1 MAFLSFSNIVA
12 GASAG
17 GPARSVLFLL
27 ILNMSI
33 ASGAVILLVLL
44 ARLFLRKAPKI
55 FSYALWAV
63 VLFRLLCPVSIATP
77 FSLLGWLDAP
87 AVKNTAH
94 TTAVEYIPYD
104 IFHTPEP
111 EFHASEPAA
120 GIGAEQG
127 VSPPGPVA
135 APFESWLTPS
145 STLWLMGMGVLA
157 LYSIV
162 SYLRMR
168 RKLIG
173 AVLLQE
179 HIYLADGIGSPFVLG
194 IIRPKIY
201 LPPSLSQQEQGYI
214 ILHEQHHIRRGDHII
229 KLLAFIALCIH
240 WFNPLVWAA
249 FALSSKDMEM
259 SCDEAVVRK
268 LGVGICPDY
277 SASLLSLATG
287 KHIIAGTPLAFGEGD
302 TKSRI
307 KNMLNWKKPK
317 AWITAIA
324 ALVCIAVIASC
335 AGNPTPISTPSAPTV
350 DPGADEQDKPPA
362 SPELPEE
369 AAVLLGNWVLDK
381 TYTEDSNTGLSLSE
395 LFGTALGDYGASLQ
409 LSADGQIEFSIGAL
423 TGKGTWC
430 ADGDTGRYLAELIV
444 YPDERNETLT
454 FYEFRE
460 SPDSKTYLVLMYEGY
475 SLHWTQP

>member
-111 EFHASEPAA
+111 EFHVSEPAA

-145 STLWLMGMGVLA
+145 STLWLMGMGV
-157 LYSIV
+157 
-162 SYLRMR
+162 
-168 RKLIG
+168 
-173 AVLLQE
+173 
-179 HIYLADGIGSPFVLG
+179 
-194 IIRPKIY
+194 
-201 LPPSLSQQEQGYI
+201 SLSQQEQGYI